1 MEKNIMNLIDLKASL
16 IFGTTMIISFSNAE
30 IALKLIALLLTIGY
44 TIRRWYLLEK
54 NKKDE

>member
-1 MEKNIMNLIDLKASL
+1 MMNLIDLKASL

-30 IALKLIALLLTIGY
+30 TSLKLLALLLTIGY